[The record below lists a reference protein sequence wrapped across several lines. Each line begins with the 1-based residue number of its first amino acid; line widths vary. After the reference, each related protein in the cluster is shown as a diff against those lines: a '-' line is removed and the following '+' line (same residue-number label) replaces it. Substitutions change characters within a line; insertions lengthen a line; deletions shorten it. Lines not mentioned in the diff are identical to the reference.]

1 MSAPRTHIPEVI
13 EPDEKLP
20 VDLVALRKFAWMLDS
35 AIAIPGTSRRVG
47 LDAGLGLIP
56 GIGDVIG
63 GILSAFVVIG
73 AVRHRVPLRVIVR
86 MLANI
91 FADVGVGMIPLLG
104 DVVDFFFS
112 ENLKNVDLLLR
123 HRDRRNSPRTT
134 GEMILFGAV
143 IIGFVFAVTIVFL
156 VSAAAGLIWL
166 TNTLMGR

>member
-1 MSAPRTHIPEVI
+1 MTDNRTHIPEVI

-20 VDLVALRKFAWMLDS
+20 ADLIALRKFAWMLDS

-56 GIGDVIG
+56 GVGDVIG

-73 AVRHRVPLRVIVR
+73 AVRHRVPLRVIAR

-112 ENLKNVDLLLR
+112 ENLKNVDLLMR
-123 HRDRRNSPRTT
+123 HRDRRNAPRSA
-134 GEMILFGAV
+134 GEMTMFGVV
-143 IIGFVFAVTIVFL
+143 IVGFVFVVTLAFL
-156 VSAAAGLIWL
+156 VGAAAGLVWL
-166 TNTLMGR
+166 TNALMGW